1 MHIVS
6 NTVGIRR
13 EQRGEKYHGH
23 SSTSQLILQENYE
36 GNKPL
41 IIRLK
46 AYIFNSIIFMER
58 RDISIKTKE

>member
-41 IIRLK
+41 RRLK
-46 AYIFNSIIFMER
+46 ADTIY
-58 RDISIKTKE
+58 